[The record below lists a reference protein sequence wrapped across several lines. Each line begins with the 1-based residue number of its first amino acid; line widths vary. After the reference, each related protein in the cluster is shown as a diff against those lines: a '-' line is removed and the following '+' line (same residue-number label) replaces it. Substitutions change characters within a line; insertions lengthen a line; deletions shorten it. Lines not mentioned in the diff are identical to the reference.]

1 MDHPANPE
9 HLDIGPEFENRFVNK
24 PPSFPAPLVVVT
36 ATDGDS
42 SVEDQQAWLQ
52 SSTDARQIEL
62 TGGHEI
68 YLDDSAGAAAEV
80 IKLLD
85 R

>member
-1 MDHPANPE
+1 MNPE
-9 HLDIGPEFENRFVNK
+9 HLDIGPEFENRFANS
-24 PPSFPAPLVVVT
+24 PPSLPAPLVVVT
-36 ATDGDS
+36 ATGGDS

-52 SSTDARQIEL
+52 SSEDARQIEL

-68 YLDDSAGAAAEV
+68 YLDDPAGAAAEV
-80 IKLLD
+80 ISLLD